1 MLQSVLVAFHQF
13 QTLQPLALLLTSD
26 VSFAHSQRIQLL
38 CLPLTP
44 VLGQLAY
51 FLVVQWRHLYSGIW
65 LLETFLQFAEFQR
78 CYFPET
84 VGRRLQ
90 AVSLALQPLLVF
102 LVAIP
107 RLVLFAATVEA
118 VLTPKGV
125 CFFTFLA
132 FVHSIRRV
140 RLLVIS
146 PRDVFLIVIPTLCPS
161 HLVHLLL

>member
-1 MLQSVLVAFHQF
+1 MAPS
-13 QTLQPLALLLTSD
+13 
-26 VSFAHSQRIQLL
+26 I
-38 CLPLTP
+38 
-44 VLGQLAY
+44 
-51 FLVVQWRHLYSGIW
+51 YSGIW

-78 CYFPET
+78 CYFSET

-146 PRDVFLIVIPTLCPS
+146 PRDVFLIVIPPSCATLCPS